1 MAEVAILAYFHSPE
15 QAEGAAAKLK
25 ALRAIDVRVDR
36 FTNNLGFELE
46 NAMADSI
53 VSSDHDV
60 DTVGLDVVLTAVV
73 DAETREQAARVIED
87 AGGKI

>member
-36 FTNNLGFELE
+36 FSNNLGFELE

-60 DTVGLDVVLTAVV
+60 DTVGLDIVLTAVV
-73 DAETREQAARVIED
+73 HAETREQAARVIED